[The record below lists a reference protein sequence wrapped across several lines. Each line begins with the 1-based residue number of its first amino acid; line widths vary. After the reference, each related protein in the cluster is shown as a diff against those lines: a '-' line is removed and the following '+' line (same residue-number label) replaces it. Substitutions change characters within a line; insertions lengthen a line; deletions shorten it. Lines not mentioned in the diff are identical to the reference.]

1 MKKQRIR
8 RNGYSKRNKRLRL
21 INECVKL
28 IKLLFSSYKIPRG
41 LCMFNNGKFSWLC
54 CNKKVPCVK
63 FCESQFK
70 NQCGIL
76 EKSKY
81 NKSLKDSKKILS

>member
-1 MKKQRIR
+1 
-8 RNGYSKRNKRLRL
+8 
-21 INECVKL
+21 
-28 IKLLFSSYKIPRG
+28 
-41 LCMFNNGKFSWLC
+41 MFNNGKFSWLC

-81 NKSLKDSKKILS
+81 NKSLKDSKKKLS